1 MEDKIIKGKGV
12 YIFSSLILNLLFMLF
27 IYMSFISLFIIDE
40 HNAMFHNTYEII
52 IIILFIIYTNFICIR
67 NIYYIKKCKVIF
79 TKDSLILS
87 NLKIKKKTKRDLFP
101 IFYASSRRAKNVYIR
116 ALEEEKIF
124 YKDIEKYGY
133 NKDLDLH
140 INYARGIC
148 FVIFTKEKYYYID
161 EFQFSKKQ
169 MKFIENLLKVR
180 LKKKE

>member
-1 MEDKIIKGKGV
+1 MIFYY
-12 YIFSSLILNLLFMLF
+12 YIF
-27 IYMSFISLFIIDE
+27 DC
-40 HNAMFHNTYEII
+40 
-52 IIILFIIYTNFICIR
+52 ICIR
-67 NIYYIKKCKVIF
+67 NIYYIRKCKVIF
-79 TKDSLILS
+79 TEDSLILS
-87 NLKIKKKTKRDLFP
+87 NLKIRKKTKKDLFP

-161 EFQFSKKQ
+161 EFQFSKEQ

>member
-12 YIFSSLILNLLFMLF
+12 YIFSSLILNVLFMLF

-67 NIYYIKKCKVIF
+67 NIYYIRKCKVIF
-79 TKDSLILS
+79 TEDSLILS
-87 NLKIKKKTKRDLFP
+87 NLKIRKKTKKDLFP
-101 IFYASSRRAKNVYIR
+101 IFYVSSRRAKNVYIR

-161 EFQFSKKQ
+161 EFQFSKEQ